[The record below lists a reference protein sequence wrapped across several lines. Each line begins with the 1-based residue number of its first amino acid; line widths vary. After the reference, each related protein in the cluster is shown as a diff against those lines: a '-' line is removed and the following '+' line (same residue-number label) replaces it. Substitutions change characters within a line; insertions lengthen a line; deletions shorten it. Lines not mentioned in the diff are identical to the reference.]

1 MLFILSFSLFSQ
13 SKDTTAKHILWLV
26 SNKTKSYKSY
36 KIEFLI
42 KFETNK
48 KILKETK
55 EGTVIIKDNKYKL
68 SLDDQIIFNDGKT
81 LWTYLPEQ
89 EEVTIQNFKE
99 SDKSFTPQKIIS
111 GYTKDFTPKLIKE
124 YNENGKNYMTIDL
137 TPIKSQSYYKVRLI
151 INKDQLQIK
160 SSVFYEKDGSKYRY
174 EFNKVTA
181 NVTVNDSDFV
191 FNLKD
196 YPRVEVIDMRE

>member
-1 MLFILSFSLFSQ
+1 MKKFFCISLLYIFSLSIFSQ
-13 SKDTTAKHILWLV
+13 SKDTTAIHTLRLV
-26 SNKTKSYKSY
+26 SNKTKSYTSY
-36 KIEFLI
+36 KVEFSI

-55 EGTVIIKDNKYKL
+55 EGNVVIKGNEYKL
-68 SLDDQIIFNDGKT
+68 TLAEQVIYNDGKT
-81 LWTYLPEQ
+81 LWTYLPDQ
-89 EEVTIQNFKE
+89 QEVTIQAFKE

-111 GYTKDFTPKLIKE
+111 GYTKDFTAKLIKE
-124 YNENGKNYMTIDL
+124 YIENGKNYITIDL

-174 EFNKVTA
+174 EFKKITPNIT
-181 NVTVNDSDFV
+181 TNDDDFV
-191 FNLKD
+191 F
-196 YPRVEVIDMRE
+196 